1 MTNKALWDLIESRI
15 TSYPRNDDE
24 PVVGLDS
31 SRYITVTIVRESE
44 PEPVDGFTVQPTR
57 SVDLDAAEW
66 IWGWELVAIPAT
78 AVAPDWGTFK
88 RGVMSHPA
96 VNMALGG
103 GLGQVPA
110 AAIALPA
117 AVIASAAGGDV
128 DDFRAAWL
136 ALRRVGLI
144 SAELLAEV
152 RLLAI
157 TCHLPEPFVAALGG
171 ATRPAAAVIGQEWIA
186 ANGGLWRVEQARN
199 EDGQFVADDPV
210 TPERESLV
218 WVEVLA

>member
-1 MTNKALWDLIESRI
+1 MLVLLDTISGEIK
-15 TSYPRNDDE
+15 SYPRSDEE
-24 PVVGLDS
+24 PVQQLDP
-31 SRYITVTIVRESE
+31 RYTVLRRVIAE
-44 PEPVDGFTVQPTR
+44 QPDYDASTERLVEAR

-66 IWGWELVAIPAT
+66 IWGWTVEALPVPAPT
-78 AVAPDWGTFK
+78 PDWGTFK

-117 AVIASAAGGDV
+117 TVIASAAGGDV
-128 DDFRAAWL
+128 DDFRSAWL

-157 TCHLPEPFVAALGG
+157 ACHLPEPFVAALGG
-171 ATRPAAAVIGQEWIA
+171 AARPAAEFVGQEWVDSA
-186 ANGGLWRVEQARN
+186 GDLWVVVQARG
-199 EDGQFVADDPV
+199 EDGQFLADDPE
-210 TPERESLV
+210 TLERESLA
-218 WVEVLA
+218 WERVEG